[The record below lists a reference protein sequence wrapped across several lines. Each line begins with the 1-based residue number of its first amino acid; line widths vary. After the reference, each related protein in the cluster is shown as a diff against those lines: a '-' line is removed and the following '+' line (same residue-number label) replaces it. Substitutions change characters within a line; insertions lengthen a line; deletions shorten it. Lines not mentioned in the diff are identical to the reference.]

1 MALYLTEGDVA
12 ALLSMNDAVQ
22 VVEDVFKAQATGS
35 ATNESRRRVRAD
47 GTTLHVMSAALSA
60 SNQTAGYLGCKTY
73 TVKRGVA
80 RFFVSLFSSE
90 TGELLA
96 FIEADRLGQIRT
108 GAASGVATRYLANKS
123 ASRIGIYGSGGQA
136 RTQLLAV
143 CKVRDIHEISVF
155 SPNVENRRRFATA
168 MRDELEVDAVTA
180 VDRPEAAAEGA
191 DIVITIT
198 TSRDPVL
205 SSSWLAAGTHINA
218 AGGNSLLRRE
228 LDDETLR
235 RASLITVDSID
246 QAHLEAGELVTGVEK
261 GVITW
266 ERVRELRHFIGGE
279 PGAARKSTDEITI
292 FKSLG
297 LAIEDVAAASLVY
310 ERALARK
317 IGREF

>member
-1 MALYLTEGDVA
+1 M
-12 ALLSMNDAVQ
+12 LSMSDAVQ
-22 VVEDVFKAQATGS
+22 VVEDIFKAQATGN
-35 ATNESRRRVRAD
+35 ATNQSRRRVRAD
-47 GTTLHVMSAALSA
+47 GTTLHVMSAAVSA
-60 SNQTAGYLGCKTY
+60 SSQSAGYLGCKTY

-90 TGELLA
+90 TGQLLA

-108 GAASGVATRYLANKS
+108 GAASGIATRYLANKT
-123 ASRIGIYGSGGQA
+123 ASRVGIYGSGGQA

-143 CKVRDIHEISVF
+143 SVVRHVREINIY
-155 SPNVENRRRFATA
+155 SPNVENRRRFARA
-168 MRDELEVDAVTA
+168 IRDELEIDAVTA
-180 VDRPEAAAEGA
+180 VDRPEAAADGA

-205 SSSWLAAGTHINA
+205 SASWLAAGAHINA
-218 AGGNSLLRRE
+218 VGGNSLLRRE

-246 QAHLEAGELVTGVEK
+246 QAHIEAGELVSGVEK

-266 ERVRELRHFIGGE
+266 ERVHELRHFVGAE
-279 PGAARKSTDEITI
+279 PASARKSSDEITI

-297 LAIEDVAAASLVY
+297 LAIEDIAAAALVY
-310 ERALARK
+310 ERAVERK
-317 IGREF
+317 AGREF